1 MVNLSSTLCGKNT
14 RWGQNRLF
22 DKWCWENWVSPC
34 GRINRILTLY
44 HYAKINPKLS
54 RDLTIKT
61 EIVKILEGNMGQKL
75 FDISLVNDILVI
87 TPETQAL

>member
-1 MVNLSSTLCGKNT
+1 MWKNK
-14 RWGQNRLF
+14 LDPYF
-22 DKWCWENWVSPC
+22 VP
-34 GRINRILTLY
+34 
-44 HYAKINPKLS
+44 YAKISPKLS
-54 RDLTIKT
+54 TDLTIKT